1 MCITRNFHSYYIN
14 KRIKS
19 QNYFTHRFNLKFCIY
34 IIFLK
39 KHYSDAAITFATHSE
54 SERVGSSLYHINS
67 RLYKL
72 GVKISNLCNLYD
84 DWCRVPSGVIVTQI
98 KYVSLKRKSYLKY
111 INFLLFFSVNLLGKH
126 DGSASKH
133 QSNGKFRN
141 SISPLAMVGEWLA
154 PTFRDLI
161 LIMGHTILSQQLI
174 QRQFVSIFPYLDS
187 VSFRDPPQGKRS
199 VSF

>member
-1 MCITRNFHSYYIN
+1 MQG
-14 KRIKS
+14 S
-19 QNYFTHRFNLKFCIY
+19 QWSNSHPTKIRFAKKKKLFKIYKF
-34 IIFLK
+34 
-39 KHYSDAAITFATHSE
+39 
-54 SERVGSSLYHINS
+54 SS
-67 RLYKL
+67 
-72 GVKISNLCNLYD
+72 
-84 DWCRVPSGVIVTQI
+84 
-98 KYVSLKRKSYLKY
+98 
-111 INFLLFFSVNLLGKH
+111 FFSVNLLGKH

-141 SISPLAMVGEWLA
+141 SISPLAMVGESLA

-174 QRQFVSIFPYLDS
+174 QRQFVSIFQYLDS